1 MKNLLVITI
10 FIILVST
17 YSHSEEVV
25 DCNKFEKIK
34 TKLDCKAKN
43 LKTKLNENQSKAKKK
58 VSSLDNSETGK
69 KFKKSKLGKALL
81 KFKNSKTGSDLFEK
95 E

>member
-10 FIILVST
+10 FIILISS
-17 YSHSEEVV
+17 YSNSEEIV

-34 TKLDCKAKN
+34 AKLDCKAKN
-43 LKTKLNENQSKAKKK
+43 LKTKLNENQSKAKEK
-58 VSSLDNSETGK
+58 VSNLDNSETGK

-81 KFKNSKTGSDLFEK
+81 KFKNSKTGSDFLK
-95 E
+95 Q